1 MQIRLSRFVLMMV
14 VLSAAAPDRGAAQ
27 VEIEADPIA
36 YALSG
41 FSLHVAKVYGS
52 VRASVGTFGLD
63 VPAFLHGNE
72 DWGSTMR
79 GAGVKLDYLGSSIDG
94 FFVGVDGGYMRVE
107 YSLGDQPLATR
118 RDVVGIGARG
128 GYRRALG
135 GRGLYV
141 APWLGISYN
150 FDGADVVI
158 DGREFDRSAVM
169 PFATVHIG
177 WRF

>member
-1 MQIRLSRFVLMMV
+1 
-14 VLSAAAPDRGAAQ
+14 
-27 VEIEADPIA
+27 
-36 YALSG
+36 
-41 FSLHVAKVYGS
+41 
-52 VRASVGTFGLD
+52 
-63 VPAFLHGNE
+63 
-72 DWGSTMR
+72 
-79 GAGVKLDYLGSSIDG
+79 VKLDYLGSSIDG
-94 FFVGVDGGYMRVE
+94 FFVGADGGYMRVE
-107 YSLGDQPLATR
+107 YTLDDQPLATR

-141 APWLGISYN
+141 APWVGMSYN

-158 DGREFDRSAVM
+158 DGQEFTRSAIM